1 MVPYLFLSYAV
12 GKGNELRAIEP
23 IAGPQFPEANPFGF
37 WPHQDQRIVL
47 LDTRHRF
54 AEMEVHH
61 VKLSGAKLAAMPE
74 AERVLL
80 FLLAHASNEINV
92 LTKLIL
98 MMRKDEPLSL
108 IVDHVEAGQTFI
120 LMRMLIGKLHEAWE
134 LFKNRVQSNRAIA
147 TTYIPR
153 LRTEAATALK
163 ELNRHFGQGSAL
175 TAIRNNISFHYSDK
189 ENLTEAN
196 FQRLPQSEP
205 LQFYLC
211 KTVGNTFY
219 HAAELIAQLGAIS
232 LTTAPPADPG
242 DNGSAEARAFNVLCG
257 EIIAVSRDITE
268 LFGELIGLLGEDV
281 VSEVIT
287 EQITDGPK
295 LSTFSLPFFFDEDD
309 ALPVPARAEPSS

>member
-1 MVPYLFLSYAV
+1 
-12 GKGNELRAIEP
+12 
-23 IAGPQFPEANPFGF
+23 
-37 WPHQDQRIVL
+37 
-47 LDTRHRF
+47 
-54 AEMEVHH
+54 
-61 VKLSGAKLAAMPE
+61 
-74 AERVLL
+74 
-80 FLLAHASNEINV
+80 
-92 LTKLIL
+92 
-98 MMRKDEPLSL
+98 
-108 IVDHVEAGQTFI
+108 
-120 LMRMLIGKLHEAWE
+120 

-175 TAIRNNISFHYSDK
+175 TAIRNNISFHYLDK

-295 LSTFSLPFFFDEDD
+295 LRPFRCHSFSTKTTPC
-309 ALPVPARAEPSS
+309 PCRRARNPHHDRCKQEGRRAPKKSPCTAANRRGGWFRC